1 MRTKPVNLNQ
11 RAMALKDIV
20 NKVKKEIDVLQQ
32 NDAKDK
38 HFVQENHYPD
48 ITSAIIAFEKAKE
61 KLCDVNKWTN
71 LPGISSTFELH
82 NPAGVKVETP
92 VPQVGDFVRIKLPG
106 IPVDNWVQVTD
117 IQMEELS
124 AQFTVKPS
132 PEPNPDPDSTEE
144 VKHFFGKEA
153 SSTFRV
159 ELDGTTLRAEEIGR
173 DEMPNNQTEEAG
185 ARALLNTLVAEGG
198 WAGFQKLQ
206 WDKLTSYLVH
216 QVETKD

>member
-1 MRTKPVNLNQ
+1 MP
-11 RAMALKDIV
+11 LKDIV
-20 NKVKKEIDVLQQ
+20 NKVKKEIDVLQK
-32 NDAKDK
+32 NDTKDK
-38 HFVQENHYPD
+38 LFVQENHYPD
-48 ITSAIIAFEKAKE
+48 IASAQEALALAKE
-61 KLCDVNKWTN
+61 KLFDVNKWTD

-82 NPAGVKVETP
+82 NPAGEKIETP
-92 VPQVGDFVRIKLPG
+92 APKVGDFVRIKLPG
-106 IPVDNWVQVTD
+106 IPVDNWVQVID
-117 IQMEELS
+117 IQTEDLS

-132 PEPNPDPDSTEE
+132 PKPNPAPDSAEE

-159 ELDGTTLRAEEIGR
+159 QLDGTTLRGEEIGR
-173 DEMPNNQTEEAG
+173 DEMPNNETEEAG

-216 QVETKD
+216 KTEATS